1 MATLK
6 TNYKDDILDT
16 SANTQ
21 RKYRI
26 VNNADGTIS
35 LEDVTVY
42 TQNGDSFGAAD
53 INKTNQAVLDLN
65 SSLNNTNSYS
75 SNELIIGKWID
86 GKPIYRKVVT
96 FSEELI
102 VPYDNWVKTGINAEN
117 MIVLSAKIISMT
129 GIIADGTFDTPLCY
143 SLDGEL
149 VLQTSR
155 NGYGITAKYLIIEYI
170 KTTD

>member
-1 MATLK
+1 METLK

-65 SSLNNTNSYS
+65 SSLTLDF
-75 SNELIIGKWID
+75 SNASPD
-86 GKPIYRKVVT
+86 VQ
-96 FSEELI
+96 
-102 VPYDNWVKTGINAEN
+102 DVKTLLQKTLEKLFPLKSIINFILSS
-117 MIVLSAKIISMT
+117 IV
-129 GIIADGTFDTPLCY
+129 F
-143 SLDGEL
+143 
-149 VLQTSR
+149 
-155 NGYGITAKYLIIEYI
+155 
-170 KTTD
+170 